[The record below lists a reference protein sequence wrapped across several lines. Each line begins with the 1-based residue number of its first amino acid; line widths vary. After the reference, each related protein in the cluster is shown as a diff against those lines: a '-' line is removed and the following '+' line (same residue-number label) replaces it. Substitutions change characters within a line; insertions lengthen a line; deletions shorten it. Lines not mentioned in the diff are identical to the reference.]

1 MPLATLLWMPCLAV
15 HNVCAAC
22 GCVDIIGDCATL
34 CVSSRHPCRGHH
46 LDIGIVNL
54 ASDSSGMIAT
64 PCGWVVGLLV
74 QRLVNLP
81 KIPPLLIHGLLI
93 ARSVTRRASA

>member
-15 HNVCAAC
+15 HNVQH
-22 GCVDIIGDCATL
+22 VDVYTSSETATL

-46 LDIGIVNL
+46 LDVGIVNL

-81 KIPPLLIHGLLI
+81 KIPPLLIHGLMI